1 MNYPWI
7 SFAALLLIGIL
18 ILMAS
23 RKRALGYIVLVLALL
38 FGFFATFIRGWFGDL
53 NVLHLPAG
61 TPVDLLANLDPAE
74 ITITKPA
81 NLVAVS
87 WGMRNL
93 KKPDTDAERKQVAK
107 LLGMSTSPDLVL
119 DRGHY
124 FAKDLSKQE
133 LDDLIDLLKTF

>member
-1 MNYPWI
+1 MMN
-7 SFAALLLIGIL
+7 
-18 ILMAS
+18 
-23 RKRALGYIVLVLALL
+23 
-38 FGFFATFIRGWFGDL
+38 
-53 NVLHLPAG
+53 LPAG
-61 TPVDLLANLDPAE
+61 TPVDLLANLDPE
-74 ITITKPA
+74 EVTITKPG
-81 NLVAVS
+81 NLVAVT

-93 KKPDTDAERKQVAK
+93 NNPGSDARRKEVAK